1 MRTRLRMLIS
11 RQADRKSLAKK
22 PLVPVTVLNFNL
34 AHKHA
39 DRASSSAYNILQYS
53 SSNVYNILLTNT
65 STDIHKV
72 PQCSTV
78 AHLCSSTACNILI
91 INQTKPT
98 IQNIHLQSKYETNGK
113 FGWTKALTTSVKSLF
128 KIGQGIWSGR
138 TSQVWKP
145 IFGQKMSAGKS
156 LCQTNRVI
164 WPIKSI

>member
-1 MRTRLRMLIS
+1 MLKRLKCVWVKEKRGRGYLTVSQWWAERVKRGRVTKAPEKQHLSCSSPAMFWVSTLEMKTKMETEMRTKMKTKTRAKMRTRLRMLIS

-78 AHLCSSTACNILI
+78 AHLC
-91 INQTKPT
+91 
-98 IQNIHLQSKYETNGK
+98 
-113 FGWTKALTTSVKSLF
+113 
-128 KIGQGIWSGR
+128 
-138 TSQVWKP
+138 
-145 IFGQKMSAGKS
+145 M
-156 LCQTNRVI
+156 
-164 WPIKSI
+164 